1 MCVTH
6 ARALYER
13 STLTLH
19 PHIAFALSVQGML
32 DHADKSGKGEVS
44 LDDFY
49 RIMKKKNDS
58 SLDDMLGDDY

>member
-1 MCVTH
+1 MPSH
-6 ARALYER
+6 LARSALACP
-13 STLTLH
+13 LL
-19 PHIAFALSVQGML
+19 LQGML
-32 DHADKSGKGEVS
+32 DHADKSGSGEVS